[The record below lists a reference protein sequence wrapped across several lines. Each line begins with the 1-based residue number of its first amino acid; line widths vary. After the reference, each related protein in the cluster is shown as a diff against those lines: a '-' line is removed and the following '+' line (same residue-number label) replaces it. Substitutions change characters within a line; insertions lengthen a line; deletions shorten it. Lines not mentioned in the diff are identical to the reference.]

1 VSEHEQQGEPTQIT
15 LGMSRA
21 EAYDFLRRL
30 AEDDRFRAELESNPA
45 AVFERYNIAVSFPAE
60 ERLTEQITLP
70 DKAVARGV
78 FAQISGEGD
87 PESFTSTGLGYGY
100 ATFAVIFRVAFAM
113 PLMPPD
119 RARAGH
125 GAG

>member
-1 VSEHEQQGEPTQIT
+1 MSEHEQQGEPTQIT

-30 AEDDRFRAELESNPA
+30 AEDDSFRAELESNPA

-78 FAQISGEGD
+78 FAQIS
-87 PESFTSTGLGYGY
+87 PRYSFERIELGQC
-100 ATFAVIFRVAFAM
+100 VA
-113 PLMPPD
+113 D
-119 RARAGH
+119 RAVQDDIGREPLRGPSH
-125 GAG
+125 SWR

>member
-1 VSEHEQQGEPTQIT
+1 VSEQEQQGEPTQIT

-45 AVFERYNIAVSFPAE
+45 GVFERYNIAVSFPAE

-78 FAQISGEGD
+78 FAQISEEG

-125 GAG
+125 GAS